1 MVPHLVQRTLCSSP
15 CAPRERG
22 GWGRWNFIL
31 SFILTTCTSCSS
43 PCAAH
48 LVQLTLCSSA
58 LCSFVKG
65 CSPLGSAWL
74 ASTRLGGF
82 SSRGL
87 DPLGSA
93 RLGSFP
99 SKNGIKMKNL
109 FCLHGRK
116 VWGPAVLF
124 SHEGSDRSATDVGP
138 SQKVAPLLSESPIFA
153 PSRSIP
159 SGQIALLERRPPN
172 LTIPLAGVHFWH
184 PKWKGGVEFWNQ
196 KNCIPSS
203 EQKNVRALEPI
214 CFSFARRYG
223 SFNVPSLEP
232 KKKNSITTLA
242 EIRGPKMGWSRRRP
256 EFNIPV

>member
-1 MVPHLVQRTLCSSP
+1 
-15 CAPRERG
+15 
-22 GWGRWNFIL
+22 
-31 SFILTTCTSCSS
+31 
-43 PCAAH
+43 
-48 LVQLTLCSSA
+48 
-58 LCSFVKG
+58 
-65 CSPLGSAWL
+65 
-74 ASTRLGGF
+74 
-82 SSRGL
+82 
-87 DPLGSA
+87 
-93 RLGSFP
+93 
-99 SKNGIKMKNL
+99 MKNL

-214 CFSFARRYG
+214 FFSFARRYG

-232 KKKNSITTLA
+232 KKKTQSRLWRPCWPPKWDGPEGAQNSIYRC
-242 EIRGPKMGWSRRRP
+242 EWRHFVSKR
-256 EFNIPV
+256 FFKKK